1 MLFLSLSGIFFCFI
15 KFSLVLIQRRKKN
28 APIPGLLLPFTDHFG
43 IFCSISVEYNLKF
56 EKDKQLE
63 QNFCILI
70 YYFSSVAGIRHF
82 K

>member
-1 MLFLSLSGIFFCFI
+1 MLFLSLWYFFLLHQIFSC
-15 KFSLVLIQRRKKN
+15 SDTTEKKN